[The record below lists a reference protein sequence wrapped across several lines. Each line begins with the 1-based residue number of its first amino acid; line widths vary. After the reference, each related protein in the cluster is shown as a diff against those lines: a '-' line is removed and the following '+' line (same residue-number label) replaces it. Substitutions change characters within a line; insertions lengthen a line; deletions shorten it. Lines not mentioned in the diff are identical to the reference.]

1 MPKRSL
7 ETLSEPMFYVLMA
20 LRRRTLCG
28 VEIVHWIGETTEG
41 RITLGPG
48 TLYTILSKLTDE
60 QMIRE
65 VSVEGRKR
73 TYELTDAG
81 KKLYDAECDRSAPLH
96 PRRGQRGGKRMI
108 KLLPYYLYQIDAI
121 ESWLDDQAKKGLFL
135 TDVCSRLTMGFEK
148 GEPRPGALPH
158 RCEAESRH
166 LW

>member
-60 QMIRE
+60 QVAIYQSQVDECYQEFVNIVADGRDRLRRCIR
-65 VSVEGRKR
+65 
-73 TYELTDAG
+73 DA
-81 KKLYDAECDRSAPLH
+81 DR
-96 PRRGQRGGKRMI
+96 
-108 KLLPYYLYQIDAI
+108 
-121 ESWLDDQAKKGLFL
+121 EEEN
-135 TDVCSRLTMGFEK
+135 V
-148 GEPRPGALPH
+148 
-158 RCEAESRH
+158 
-166 LW
+166 